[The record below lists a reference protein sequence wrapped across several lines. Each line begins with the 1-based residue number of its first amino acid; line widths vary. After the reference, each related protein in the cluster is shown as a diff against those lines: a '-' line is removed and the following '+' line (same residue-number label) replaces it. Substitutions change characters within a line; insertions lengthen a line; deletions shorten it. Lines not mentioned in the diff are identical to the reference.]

1 MRLSSLVSTGNGSI
15 ATLTLIAFFIL
26 ASLLAGCGKEGSQ
39 SPETAEQALAA
50 AQSSVER
57 ANESIAAMQQESQQL
72 QTKIEQQ
79 RTALDALIEK
89 RLALLRQQLDGYRKS
104 LYRLPASKE
113 NELKSTVA
121 DLQARLDA
129 LAGKFQDYR
138 SAPREKANEA
148 LEQLESALQEFES
161 AFQKIDAEIQQG

>member
-1 MRLSSLVSTGNGSI
+1 
-15 ATLTLIAFFIL
+15 
-26 ASLLAGCGKEGSQ
+26 
-39 SPETAEQALAA
+39 
-50 AQSSVER
+50 
-57 ANESIAAMQQESQQL
+57 MQQESQQL

-138 SAPREKANEA
+138 SAPREKTNEA